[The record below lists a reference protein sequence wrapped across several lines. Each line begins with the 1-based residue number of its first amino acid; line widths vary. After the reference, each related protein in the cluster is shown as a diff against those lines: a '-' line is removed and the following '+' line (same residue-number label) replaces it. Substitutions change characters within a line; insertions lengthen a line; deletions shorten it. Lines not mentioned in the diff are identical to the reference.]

1 MVGNGDPW
9 SISSGSVI
17 ITDFGRGALFWGDAQ
32 DRLGMKLT
40 LSWFE
45 TNL

>member
-1 MVGNGDPW
+1 MAGNGDLW
-9 SISSGSVI
+9 SISSSSVI
-17 ITDFGRGALFWGDAQ
+17 ITDFGRGALFSGDAQ
-32 DRLGMKLT
+32 DRLDMKLT